1 MASFFDKL
9 KNSMG
14 IEMEE
19 EKAGEKKPLTKEGS
33 HGEEKQIKK
42 IPVKGPNAKQE
53 ARVTQGESD
62 DWFQPEG
69 ELAVDVYETGD
80 DIIVQATIAGV
91 GPDDLDVSIENDV
104 VTITGERTNTEEE
117 KGQNYFFQE
126 CFWGAFSRQI
136 ILPSEVDGSR
146 AEAGMKNGIFTLRIP
161 KIERKKLRKIKVRS

>member
-1 MASFFDKL
+1 MASFFEKL

-19 EKAGEKKPLTKEGS
+19 ETPEG
-33 HGEEKQIKK
+33 KQVRK
-42 IPVKGPNAKQE
+42 IPVKGFAQKQE
-53 ARVTQGESD
+53 PRVAKTQED
-62 DWFQPEG
+62 DWFEPEG

-80 DIIVQATIAGV
+80 EITIQATIAGV
-91 GPDDLDVSIENDV
+91 NPDDLDVSIENDV

-117 KGQNYFFQE
+117 EGKNYFYQE

-146 AEAGMKNGIFTLRIP
+146 AEASMKNGVFTLKIP
-161 KIERKKLRKIKVRS
+161 KIERKKLRKVKVRS